1 MSTLLIVFFCL
12 HLIQIGIYVSV
23 LLKEKSYPR
32 TVTYEKGHDIL
43 GLVLTIIFSIWIGIY
58 IF

>member
-1 MSTLLIVFFCL
+1 MSTLLIVLFCL
-12 HLIQIGIYVSV
+12 HLVQIGIYLSV

-32 TVTYEKGHDIL
+32 TVIHGISHDII
-43 GLVLTIIFSIWIGIY
+43 GLSLTILFSIWIGIY